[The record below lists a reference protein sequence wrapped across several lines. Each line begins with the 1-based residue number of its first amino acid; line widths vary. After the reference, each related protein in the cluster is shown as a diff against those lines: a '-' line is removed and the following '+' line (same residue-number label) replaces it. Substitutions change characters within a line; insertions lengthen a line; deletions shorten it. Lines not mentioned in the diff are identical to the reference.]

1 MFRIYRCTSTIGHLA
16 AGEGCN
22 DDEVRPW
29 CNLPGF
35 SVYRVLINVKVGE
48 YIELV
53 KTCSQRIYTT
63 WQNPTLEDI

>member
-1 MFRIYRCTSTIGHLA
+1 MC
-16 AGEGCN
+16 
-22 DDEVRPW
+22 D
-29 CNLPGF
+29 LPGF

-63 WQNPTLEDI
+63 LQNFTSGDI